1 MYLRNRFF
9 AILGALIVW
18 MAAAYALP
26 QLYYPAL
33 VLLGLFVAATVA
45 DILLLYGE
53 NHALHATRTHAQ
65 VLSLS
70 DPNEIT
76 VYIRNDG
83 AYALRIHVIDELPP
97 QFQERRFGYD
107 LRLKPGEAY
116 ALSYQVRP
124 VVRGEYAF
132 GDILLFAS
140 TLLGLAER
148 RIRVKA
154 SESVPV
160 YPSIIQMKR
169 IELRALRQIS
179 QEGGIKRMRRIGHSY
194 EFEQIKNYVPGD
206 DYRSIN
212 WKASARRGAL
222 MVNQYEEERSQ
233 QVYCV
238 IDKSRVMRMP
248 FEDMSLMDYAINT
261 ALALSNIILRKKDKA
276 GLITFSNVLG
286 AAIKADSHTAQLGRI
301 LESLYREK
309 ERSQEADFELL
320 YEAVRR
326 LIGARALLLLFTN
339 FESQYA
345 LDRALPHLRRIN
357 RLHLLVVVF
366 FENTEVQRLAEEEV
380 ASLSDIYRQVS
391 ARRYIYEKKEMVRRL
406 RQYGIQAMLTR
417 PQDLTLDSVNKYL
430 ELKARGLI

>member
-9 AILGALIVW
+9 VILGALTAL
-18 MAAAYALP
+18 MAAAFAFP
-26 QLYYPAL
+26 SLYYPAL
-33 VLLGLFVAATVA
+33 GLLGLLAIATIA
-45 DILLLYGE
+45 DTLLLYGE
-53 NHALHATRTHAQ
+53 DHALDASRAHAQ

-70 DPNEIT
+70 DPNHIALH
-76 VYIRNDG
+76 ISNQG
-83 AYALRIHVIDELPP
+83 AYALGIHVIDELPP
-97 QFQERRFGYD
+97 QFQERRFGFD
-107 LRLKPGEAY
+107 LHLKPGEAY
-116 ALSYQVRP
+116 VLDYELRP
-124 VVRGEYAF
+124 VERGEYHF

-140 TLLGLAER
+140 TLLGLVER
-148 RIRVKA
+148 RIRIKA
-154 SESVPV
+154 AETVPV

-169 IELRALRQIS
+169 FELRALRQMS
-179 QEGGIKRMRRIGHSY
+179 QDGGIKKMRRIGHSY

-212 WKASARRGAL
+212 WKASARCGAL

-248 FEDMSLMDYAINT
+248 FEGLSLMDYAIN
-261 ALALSNIILRKKDKA
+261 ASLALSNIILRKKDKA

-286 AAIKADSHTAQLGRI
+286 TTIKADSHSAQLGRI

-309 ERSQEADFELL
+309 ERSEEASYELL

-326 LIGARALLLLFTN
+326 LIGARSLLLLFTN

-345 LDRALPHLRRIN
+345 LERALPHLRRIN
-357 RLHLLVVVF
+357 RFHLLVVIF
-366 FENTEVQRLAEEEV
+366 FENTEVQRLAEEDV
-380 ASLSDIYRQVS
+380 ASLSDIYCQVT

-406 RQYGIQAMLTR
+406 QQYGIQAMLTK
-417 PQDLTLDSVNKYL
+417 PWDLTINSINKYL
-430 ELKARGLI
+430 ESKARGLI